1 MRSNHASVDQH
12 SRISLTVVG
21 GAPSTGKTT
30 LVRHLLEYAAGRRLA
45 AVLASE
51 DAIAPELIARRD
63 GQRVVLHNG
72 CVCVFADDDGASA
85 LAALTEE
92 RACPDHVLLDSAGWT
107 DPRRLSGYGY
117 MPGYCLDGT
126 IVVLDAATIHRS
138 ADDATVETQLR
149 EHARVA
155 DVVLLNKVDLAGDDA
170 ADVAQRTLERLAP
183 GVRVVWC
190 DHCRIAPALLLGAPD
205 GPDAIDGRTVVA
217 EWSPD
222 YVPVRSRGTT
232 TPLRGGRSPRGEQH
246 RSWCLV
252 TEAAVDGLEFRDWVH
267 RLPPTIL
274 SGRGTV
280 YLRKEP
286 QHRQTFHLL
295 GSRWRL
301 ERGAPWGRDVPTTRL
316 LLAGVGTARHSSPE
330 TARAES
336 GRTRGLT
343 SMSGDLAPSEP

>member
-21 GAPSTGKTT
+21 GAPNTGKTT

-51 DAIAPELIARRD
+51 DAITPELIARRD

-72 CVCVFADDDGASA
+72 CVCVFADDDGATA
-85 LAALTEE
+85 LAALAEDRSSPE
-92 RACPDHVLLDSAGWT
+92 HVLLDSAGWT

-138 ADDATVETQLR
+138 GDDATIETQLR

-183 GVRVVWC
+183 GVRVVWS
-190 DHCRIAPALLLGAPD
+190 DHCRISPALLLGAPD

-217 EWSPD
+217 EWTPD
-222 YVPVRSRGTT
+222 YVPIRGRGFA
-232 TPLRGGRSPRGEQH
+232 PLHGSRSPRAEVH

-301 ERGAPWGRDVPTTRL
+301 ERGTPWGRDVPTTRL
-316 LLAGVGTARHSSPE
+316 LLAGVGTARHPSE
-330 TARAES
+330 AARAEAGGDS
-336 GRTRGLT
+336 EFT
-343 SMSGDLAPSEP
+343 SMSGDIA

>member
-1 MRSNHASVDQH
+1 MRGNHASVDQH

-21 GAPSTGKTT
+21 GAPGAGKTT
-30 LVRHLLEYAAGRRLA
+30 LVKHLLECAAGRRLA
-45 AVLASE
+45 AIIADDE
-51 DAIAPELIARRD
+51 AIDPSMIARRD
-63 GQRVVLHNG
+63 GHRIVLHNG
-72 CVCVFADDDGASA
+72 CVCVIADDDGATA

-92 RACPDHVLLDSAGWT
+92 RDCPEHVLLDSAGWT

-126 IVVLDAATIHRS
+126 IVVLDATSLRPSSGDS
-138 ADDATVETQLR
+138 AAETQLR

-155 DVVLLNKVDLAGDDA
+155 DVVVLNKVDLAGDDE
-170 ADVAQRTLERLAP
+170 ADVAQRVLERLAP

-190 DHCRIAPALLLGAPD
+190 DHCRISPSLLLGAPD
-205 GPDAIDGRTVVA
+205 GPDAVDGRTVVA
-217 EWSPD
+217 EWTPD
-222 YVPVRSRGTT
+222 YVPVRAHGHA
-232 TPLRGGRSPRGEQH
+232 PLRGGRSPRGELH

-252 TEAAVDGLEFRDWVH
+252 TEAAVDGIEFRDWVH

-295 GSRWRL
+295 GSHWRL
-301 ERGAPWGRDVPTTRL
+301 ERGAPWGRDLPSTRL
-316 LLAGVGTARHSSPE
+316 LLAGVGTPRPGAS
-330 TARAES
+330 
-336 GRTRGLT
+336 RTHADADGEN
-343 SMSGDLAPSEP
+343 GLAPMTGDVA

>member
-1 MRSNHASVDQH
+1 MRGNYASVDQH

-21 GAPSTGKTT
+21 GAPGAGKTT
-30 LVRHLLEYAAGRRLA
+30 LIRHLLEYATGRRLA
-45 AVLASE
+45 AVITDE
-51 DAIAPELIARRD
+51 DAIEPSMIARHD
-63 GQRVVLHNG
+63 GHRLILHNG
-72 CVCVFADDDGASA
+72 CVCVRSDDDGAAA
-85 LAALTEE
+85 LAALAEDPD
-92 RACPDHVLLDSAGWT
+92 CPEHVLLDGAGWT

-126 IVVLDAATIHRS
+126 IVVLDATTLRAGTNDSAT
-138 ADDATVETQLR
+138 ETQLR

-155 DVVLLNKVDLAGDDA
+155 DVVLLNKIDLAGDDETDA
-170 ADVAQRTLERLAP
+170 AQRALERLAP

-190 DHCRIAPALLLGAPD
+190 DHCRISPALLLGSPD
-205 GPDAIDGRTVVA
+205 GPDAVDGRTVVA
-217 EWSPD
+217 EWTPD
-222 YVPVRSRGTT
+222 FVPTPVRGTS
-232 TPLRGGRSPRGEQH
+232 PLRAGAPRGEQH

-295 GSRWRL
+295 GSHWRL
-301 ERGAPWGRDVPTTRL
+301 ERGAPWGRDVPSTRL
-316 LLAGVGTARHSSPE
+316 LLAGVGAARRTSSRARTDADADGENGLASISRE
-330 TARAES
+330 TA
-336 GRTRGLT
+336 
-343 SMSGDLAPSEP
+343 